1 MFLFH
6 AKDLKQSKFFFPAFC
21 QKTVAVDQKDHSKKS
36 DDIYAK
42 LHYYLNRG
50 FPHHFFKAFTQRQRT
65 HNIKHYNRTDTRQPI
80 RKNILSVLTE
90 ICFCKFCIQ
99 QTIHDAHHLS
109 Q

>member
-6 AKDLKQSKFFFPAFC
+6 AKDLKQSKFFFSSFC
-21 QKTVAVDQKDHSKKS
+21 QKTVTVNQKNHSKETDNVYS
-36 DDIYAK
+36 K
-42 LHYYLNRG
+42 LHHFLNRG
-50 FPHHFFKAFTQRQRT
+50 FSYHFFKSIAHCQCT
-65 HNIKHYNRTDTRQPI
+65 HNIKHDYSTDTGQQIRQ
-80 RKNILSVLTE
+80 NILSVLTE

>member
-50 FPHHFFKAFTQRQRT
+50 FPHHFLRPSLK
-65 HNIKHYNRTDTRQPI
+65 D
-80 RKNILSVLTE
+80 SVL
-90 ICFCKFCIQ
+90 II
-99 QTIHDAHHLS
+99 
-109 Q
+109 